1 MTTDNSA
8 TVEYYQQHTDR
19 FIAQTVNVDMQDLY
33 EAFIKQLP
41 QQPRLQIIDVG
52 CGSGR
57 DAAYFANK
65 GYQVTA
71 CDASTHLIAWARN
84 HWADSDVDWHTLR
97 FEDIHH
103 QPWHQRFIGVWACA
117 SLLHVAFDELPTLIE
132 SLLMTLTE
140 HGVMYASFKYGDGE
154 RVENG
159 RFFCD
164 MNEQRWQKVK
174 SKLTV
179 SFNDTLWLTIDKRH
193 DYQGQWLN
201 VLLKTT

>member
-1 MTTDNSA
+1 MTRDNSA
-8 TVEYYQQHTDR
+8 TIKYYQQHTDR
-19 FIAQTVNVDMQDLY
+19 FVAQTVNVDMQDLY
-33 EAFIKQLP
+33 EAFIKHLP
-41 QQPRLQIIDVG
+41 PQSSLQIIDVG

-84 HWADSDVDWHTLR
+84 HWAASDVSWHRLK
-97 FEDIHH
+97 FEDINH

-117 SLLHVAFDELPTLIE
+117 SLLHVAFDELPNVIE
-132 SLLMTLTE
+132 SLLMTLTNN
-140 HGVMYASFKYGDGE
+140 GVMYASFKYGEDE

-164 MNEQRWQKVK
+164 MNESRWQKIK
-174 SKLTV
+174 SQLTV
-179 SFNDTLWLTIDKRH
+179 AFDDTLWLTMDKRH
-193 DYQGQWLN
+193 GCQGQWLN
-201 VLLKTT
+201 VLIKIT

>member
-84 HWADSDVDWHTLR
+84 YWADSDVDWHTLC

-179 SFNDTLWLTIDKRH
+179 SFDDTLWLTIDKRH